1 MKKCLKKKIKINP
14 FFLIIFVVLFVYVIS
29 MLAPMAWGFITALK
43 SQEDFRVNVLGLP
56 KGNILEWKWS
66 NFIGVTSGF
75 YTQITTP
82 AGRFHVGFKPMLE
95 NTLMYA
101 GGSAL
106 IRAIVPC
113 VVGYVT
119 AKFNY
124 KFSRFINTMVLVLMT
139 IPIVG
144 SAPSEFQILQE
155 LNLYDTMLGNYIQK
169 FNFLGM
175 YYLVYY
181 AAFKSL
187 SNDFSEAAYVDG
199 ASELRVMIQIVMPMI
214 ANVIGTVFLIHFI
227 DFWNDYQTPLLYL
240 PSYAMLARGLFSLSQ
255 RSHGD
260 FATVPYRMAGC
271 LVLATPILILFL
283 IFKEKLMGN
292 LSMGGIKE

>member
-1 MKKCLKKKIKINP
+1 M
-14 FFLIIFVVLFVYVIS
+14 
-29 MLAPMAWGFITALK
+29 
-43 SQEDFRVNVLGLP
+43 NVLGLP

-66 NFIGVTSGF
+66 NFIGVTEGF
-75 YTQITTP
+75 YTQITTE
-82 AGRFHVGFKPMLE
+82 AGRFQVGFLPMLY

-101 GGSAL
+101 VGSAL

-119 AKFNY
+119 AKFDY

-155 LNLYDTMLGNYIQK
+155 LNLYDTMIGNYIQK

-214 ANVIGTVFLIHFI
+214 ATVIGTVFLIHFI

-240 PSYAMLARGLFSLSQ
+240 PSYATLARGLFSLSQ
-255 RSHGD
+255 RSQGN